1 MSPKSGCL
9 RTIRGCAWGRVQW
22 RVARLPRVP
31 TIVTPTPNPTPTP
44 TLRRHHPAGVLR
56 QHHPGHSLPG
66 AGVTAGMIAS
76 ADYFKAEG
84 WTPEYAVKLLAT
96 PAALKKVTAR
106 RQGRAPNVEYP
117 WGVPLQVADLCAI
130 LNGAKDAAHP
140 KLTDAGGMQTARDA
154 YLHQVVN
161 NPAKVGTDL
170 HVIEQSLSQALAC
183 SAVQVDT
190 VAELPAPSPIP
201 PACGTYNGATLK
213 PEPVDVTLFITSRT
227 LVQNGTNNLDL
238 RCVLLPALEGA
249 RYKTNTSRPP
259 PPPPPLNLY
268 YS

>member
-1 MSPKSGCL
+1 MDRATGEL
-9 RTIRGCAWGRVQW
+9 TLYTATNIFAAGDHRRGKHVDFFKLVRV
-22 RVARLPRVP
+22 L
-31 TIVTPTPNPTPTP
+31 
-44 TLRRHHPAGVLR
+44 GVV
-56 QHHPGHSLPG
+56 G

-76 ADYFKAEG
+76 DYFKAEG

-201 PACGTYNGATLK
+201 PACGTYNGAPLK

-238 RCVLLPALEGA
+238 RCVLRCVLLPALEGA

-259 PPPPPLNLY
+259 PPPPH
-268 YS
+268 